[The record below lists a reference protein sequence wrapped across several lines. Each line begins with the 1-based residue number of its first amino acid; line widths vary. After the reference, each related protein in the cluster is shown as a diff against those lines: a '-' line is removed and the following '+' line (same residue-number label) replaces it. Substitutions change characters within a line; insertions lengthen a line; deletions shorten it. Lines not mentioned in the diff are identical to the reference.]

1 MVTKAGIWKQRLGYG
16 VADFA
21 CNLIWQM
28 ITLYLMF
35 FYTDVMGLQV
45 LAVSALLLVTRI
57 VDGVAD
63 AIMGIIIDKTRT
75 RWGKSRPYFLF
86 GAIPFGILGILTFYV
101 PDIGP
106 VGKLIYAYFT
116 YMGLSLT
123 YTMVNIPMASILP
136 SLTRDG
142 QERTVLATTRIIF
155 SFIGAT
161 AVSVL
166 TMPLVRMLGNRSQ
179 AHGFFWTMVIF
190 SVVGMMLFFVTFKN
204 VEEKV
209 KLRQEK
215 VTVAQTFSALKGN
228 TPWYI
233 FEANIIFMFGGMFF
247 HQGSLIY
254 YFTYYVNRPDLIGL
268 VAGIVS
274 LIPIIGTFV
283 TPMLARRMCKR
294 NLFQIASAVT
304 VTGMLIMLISG
315 TNIFGLIVGAIISVL
330 GNGVR
335 TAIYF
340 SMQADPVDYGEWK
353 SGISVAG
360 FISSL
365 NGFIGKVAMALAGA
379 VSGVFL
385 TWGNYAPNQTQSA
398 SGLFAIQLNYLII
411 PLILTV
417 ISMIIMYFY
426 RLDHIF
432 PQIRNDIQERNRA
445 QDASEGENTSNVHG
459 NKDILP
465 QSV

>member
-45 LAVSALLLVTRI
+45 LAVSALLLVTRV

-116 YMGLSLT
+116 YMGLSLA

-166 TMPLVRMLGNRSQ
+166 TMPLVRMLGNGSQ

-233 FEANIIFMFGGMFF
+233 F
-247 HQGSLIY
+247 
-254 YFTYYVNRPDLIGL
+254 
-268 VAGIVS
+268 
-274 LIPIIGTFV
+274 
-283 TPMLARRMCKR
+283 
-294 NLFQIASAVT
+294 
-304 VTGMLIMLISG
+304 
-315 TNIFGLIVGAIISVL
+315 GLIVGAVISAL

-353 SGISVAG
+353 SGISAAG

-432 PQIRNDIQERNRA
+432 PQIRNDIQERNQA